1 MPAELTLCFIDD
13 SLFEREL
20 FLDIFPPAAPD
31 WDLLAVESFAQAR
44 EVLSSPKRQGRPI
57 LFLLDL
63 WGNDPAPKKPSA
75 PASSPALK
83 WKPRRGRPPVLRRS
97 TPV

>member
-31 WDLLAVESFAQAR
+31 WELLAAESFAQAR
-44 EVLSSPKRQGRPI
+44 EALSGQKRQGQPI

-63 WGNDPAPKKPSA
+63 WGNDPTETSQPRLIPRNDTAA
-75 PASSPALK
+75 QASRIVGLEEVYA
-83 WKPRRGRPPVLRRS
+83 G
-97 TPV
+97 